1 VAEKSS
7 IQVDETLGLPQ
18 PFGLAFGDEL
28 PDPRMAFRL
37 AGPEHAP
44 VIAVLGGIS
53 AHRVVAGAGGEG
65 WWPEIV
71 GPGLGVDTR
80 VYRVLGVDY
89 LGGRGN
95 SSTPQVGGKFPPLS
109 SYDQADAL
117 CAVVRHLGLKPLHA
131 IVGASYGGMVALCF
145 AERYPEWVN
154 HIVILS
160 AAERSQVLSTAW
172 RSVQRQ
178 IVREAIARGDGPA
191 GLKLARALAM
201 ATYRSAVEFQLRF
214 AGPPVRNADRFRF
227 PVEDYLF
234 ARGDD
239 YVQKY
244 SAESFLA
251 LSESIDLHQVDATR
265 VQTPATLIA
274 VREDQLVPFA
284 DMQALSARL
293 NGPRQLIEINSIFG
307 HDAFLKEGAALTPI
321 IKQALAERMT

>member
-1 VAEKSS
+1 VAEKPP
-7 IQVDETLGLPQ
+7 IQVDQTLRLAQ
-18 PFGLAFGDEL
+18 PFTLHYGDEL
-28 PDPRMAFRL
+28 PDAHVAFRL
-37 AGPEHAP
+37 VGPENAP

-53 AHRVVAGAGGEG
+53 AHRMVAGAGGDG
-65 WWPEIV
+65 WWPEVV
-71 GPGLGVDTR
+71 GPGLGVDTKA
-80 VYRVLGVDY
+80 YRILGIDY
-89 LGGRGN
+89 IGGRGE
-95 SSTPQVGGKFPPLS
+95 SSTPQTGGKFPPLS

-117 CAVVRHLGLKPLHA
+117 CAIVRHLKLEPLHA

-145 AERYPEWVN
+145 AERYPESVN
-154 HIVILS
+154 HIVVLS
-160 AAERSQVLSTAW
+160 AADKSQVLSTAW

-214 AGPPVRNADRFRF
+214 GTPPTRNEDRFIF
-227 PVEDYLF
+227 PIEHYLF

-244 SAESFLA
+244 RAESFLV
-251 LSESIDLHQVDATR
+251 LSESIDLHQMDATQVR
-265 VQTPATLIA
+265 TPATLIA
-274 VREDQLVPFA
+274 VREDQLVPFG

-321 IKQALAERMT
+321 IKLALAEQST

>member
-1 VAEKSS
+1 MADKSS
-7 IQVDETLGLPQ
+7 LLDSTLSLPQ
-18 PFGLAFGDEL
+18 PYTLHYGDVL
-28 PDPRMAFRL
+28 PDPKVAFRL
-37 AGPEHAP
+37 IGPADGP
-44 VIAVLGGIS
+44 LIAVLGGIS
-53 AHRVVAGAGGEG
+53 AHRMVAGPAGEG

-71 GPGLGVDTR
+71 GPGLGIDTR
-80 VYRVLGVDY
+80 HFRVLGIDY
-89 LGGRGN
+89 LGGRGD
-95 SSTPQVGGKFPPLS
+95 SSTPQSGGKFPPLS
-109 SYDQADAL
+109 SYDQAEVLHAIL
-117 CAVVRHLGLKPLHA
+117 RHLGVAQLHA

-145 AERYPEWVN
+145 AERHAALVKR
-154 HIVILS
+154 IVVLS
-160 AAERSQVLSTAW
+160 AADRAQVLSTAW

-214 AGPPVRNADRFRF
+214 GATPVRNEDRFRF
-227 PVEDYLF
+227 PIEDYLF

-244 SAESFLA
+244 RAESFLV
-251 LSESIDLHQVDATR
+251 LSESIDLHQMDATQ
-265 VQTPATLIA
+265 VHTPATLIA

-321 IKQALAERMT
+321 LKLALAEQNS

>member
-1 VAEKSS
+1 MAEKSS
-7 IQVDETLGLPQ
+7 TQLDQFLRLPQ
-18 PFGLAFGDEL
+18 PFKLQHGDVL
-28 PDPRMAFRL
+28 SDAKVAFRL
-37 AGPEHAP
+37 VGPGEAP

-53 AHRVVAGAGGEG
+53 AHRIVAGAAQG

-71 GPGLGVDTR
+71 GPGQGVDTKT
-80 VYRVLGVDY
+80 YRVLGIDY
-89 LGGRGN
+89 LGGHGE
-95 SSTPQVGGKFPPLS
+95 SSTPQSGGKFPPLS

-117 CAVVRHLGLKPLHA
+117 AAILRHLRLPALHA

-145 AERYPEWVN
+145 AERYPELVK

-160 AAERSQVLSTAW
+160 AADKAQVLSTAW

-178 IVREAIARGDGPA
+178 IVREAIARHDGPA

-214 AGPPVRNADRFRF
+214 GGAPTRHDDRFRF
-227 PVEDYLF
+227 PIEDYLF

-244 SAESFLA
+244 RAESFLV

-265 VQTPATLIA
+265 VHTPATLIA
-274 VREDQLVPFA
+274 VREDQLVPFI
-284 DMQALSARL
+284 DMQALAARL

-321 IKQALAERMT
+321 IKQALAEQRT

>member
-1 VAEKSS
+1 MADKSS
-7 IQVDETLGLPQ
+7 HAVDQTLRLPH
-18 PFGLAFGDEL
+18 PFTLHYGDVLADAHV
-28 PDPRMAFRL
+28 AFRL
-37 AGPEHAP
+37 DGPDDGP
-44 VIAVLGGIS
+44 VIVVLGGIP
-53 AHRVVAGAGGEG
+53 AHRRVAGVAGAG
-65 WWPEIV
+65 WWPEMV

-80 VYRVLGVDY
+80 RFRVLGIDY
-89 LGGRGN
+89 LGGYGE
-95 SSTPQVGGKFPPLS
+95 SSTPLSGGKFPPLS

-117 CAVVRHLGLKPLHA
+117 CAIVRHLGLKSLHA

-145 AERYPEWVN
+145 AERYAELVN
-154 HIVILS
+154 HIVVLS
-160 AAERSQVLSTAW
+160 AADKSQVLSTAW

-178 IVREAIARGDGPA
+178 IVREAIARGDGAA

-214 AGPPVRNADRFRF
+214 GAPPKRNEDRFRF
-227 PVEDYLF
+227 AIEDYLF

-244 SAESFLA
+244 RAESFLV
-251 LSESIDLHQVDATR
+251 LSESIDLHQMDATQ
-265 VQTPATLIA
+265 VHTPATLIA
-274 VREDQLVPFA
+274 VREDQLVPFN

-321 IKQALAERMT
+321 IKLALAEQWT